1 VRNSFLL
8 KKFLKEKILEIYNRI
23 EGIYGFRRMTMNINR
38 ELDKKYSCKR
48 IYRLMKE
55 ELKISSKIRRK
66 KRKCIKSSAEY
77 KAENILN
84 REFTAQKPLEK
95 VLTDI
100 TEFKYGEGKK
110 VYMCA
115 TLDLYDR
122 SILSYSI
129 STRAT
134 LELVLETLRNSY
146 QKKSNE
152 KRILHSDRGSQFTSY
167 EYKRELEK
175 LEITHSMSRV
185 GKCIDNGPMEGFWW
199 SLKVEKYYL
208 KKYEKVEEL
217 EKDIASYIKFYN
229 EERLQKNLGERSPL
243 EYRKL
248 NE

>member
-1 VRNSFLL
+1 MRNSFLL

-23 EGIYGFRRMTMNINR
+23 EGIYGFRRMTMNI
-38 ELDKKYSCKR
+38 
-48 IYRLMKE
+48 
-55 ELKISSKIRRK
+55 
-66 KRKCIKSSAEY
+66 
-77 KAENILN
+77 N

-175 LEITHSMSRV
+175 LGITHSMSRV

-229 EERLQKNLGERSPL
+229 EERLQKKFRGTKSP
-243 EYRKL
+243 RI
-248 NE
+248 